1 MGWMGL
7 IKDEKKMAH
16 EINLLV
22 LWQCMHACVLCVAA
36 DASTIIGTLVL
47 PNGKV
52 DVAFNDLFNHPEMFQ
67 SVTALPV
74 IT

>member
-1 MGWMGL
+1 
-7 IKDEKKMAH
+7 
-16 EINLLV
+16 
-22 LWQCMHACVLCVAA
+22 MHACVLCVAA